1 MTSFARDMLAG
12 GTAASV
18 AKTTMAPFERI
29 KLLLQLQAVS
39 TQMAKNQQYKG
50 VIDCMVRIP
59 REQGFLSFWRG
70 NMTSVSRYFIV
81 QALNFAFKEAYK
93 PYLKG
98 GEHSGFVRKLTT
110 NLVSGGAAGVSS
122 MIITYPLDFG
132 RTRLA
137 ADIGG
142 STKEQ
147 RQFRGLFD
155 CLRKIAAKDGIQGLY
170 RGISLSVPTVI
181 VFRSTYFGMYDTAK
195 EMLDPERNSIV
206 LSWAIAQATTTAA
219 GLLCYPMDTVR
230 RRMVMQSGL
239 DPSQRHYSN
248 AIDCWKKMFMTEG
261 GVRAFYKGAVANV
274 FRGMGGAMVLIMY
287 DEIKQHV

>member
-1 MTSFARDMLAG
+1 MVAG

-18 AKTTMAPFERI
+18 AKTTMAPIERV

-39 TQMAKNQQYKG
+39 TQMVKNQEYKG
-50 VIDCMVRIP
+50 VLDCLVRIP

-93 PYLKG
+93 PYLTG
-98 GEHSGFVRKLTT
+98 TGDSGFLRTLTT
-110 NLVSGGAAGVSS
+110 NLASGGAAGVSS
-122 MIITYPLDFG
+122 MVITYPLDFG

-142 STKEQ
+142 PKHQ
-147 RQFRGLFD
+147 RQFSGLFD
-155 CLRKIAAKDGIQGLY
+155 CLRKVAAKDGIGGMY
-170 RGISLSVPTVI
+170 RGISLSVPTVL

-195 EMLDPERNSIV
+195 QMLDPERNSIV
-206 LSWAIAQATTTAA
+206 LSWAIAQVTTTAA

-239 DPSQRHYSN
+239 DPSQRHYQS
-248 AIDCWKKMFMTEG
+248 AIDCWNKMYRNEG
-261 GVRAFYKGAVANV
+261 GVSAFYKGAVANV
-274 FRGMGGAMVLIMY
+274 FRGMGGAMVLILY
-287 DEIKQHV
+287 DEIKQHI